1 MIIEGDVR
9 SGGLAT
15 ASLQGDHR
23 RPSGPIKTEEQTT
36 TVSWSESGRNS
47 PAKRQRLADD
57 ADVDAAAEFH
67 ENVLTQSQ
75 LRLSCA
81 SHTPKEL
88 LV

>member
-1 MIIEGDVR
+1 MSIQGDVR

-15 ASLQGDHR
+15 ASLQGDH
-23 RPSGPIKTEEQTT
+23 PIKTEEQTT